1 MKLIKM
7 LQKILIY
14 NEIKQKLNI
23 EQVSNKKK
31 DNNTASSSP
40 FETPE
45 EKFGLWNSFS
55 QRK

>member
-1 MKLIKM
+1 M